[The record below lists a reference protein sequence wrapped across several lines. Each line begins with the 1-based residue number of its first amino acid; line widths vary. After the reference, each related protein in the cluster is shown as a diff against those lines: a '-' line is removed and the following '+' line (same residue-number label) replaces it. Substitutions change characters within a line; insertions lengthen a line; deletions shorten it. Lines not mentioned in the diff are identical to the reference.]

1 MNKPARVAV
10 TNTVSE
16 SRAVV
21 TGAAGFIGSHLAD
34 RLLAEG
40 RRVVGIDAFTPYYEP
55 GIKRAN
61 IALASRSPDF
71 ELLPGDLNELNL
83 EEILQPGD
91 VVYHLAAQPGVR
103 RSWGVDF
110 PDYVRHNIDATQRLL
125 EAARRRGVARVVYA
139 SSSSVYGDA
148 PLPMAEDGPL
158 QPISP
163 YGVTKR
169 TAEELCMIYWRN
181 FQLPVVPLRFFTVYG
196 PRQRPD
202 MAFNL
207 FIKAIADRT
216 PLPVYGDGSQR
227 RDFTFVHDVVA
238 VLIAAAER
246 AEPGIPINVGG
257 GSAVSVRRAINIV
270 EELLG
275 RKALLE
281 FHPQALGD
289 AQDTQA
295 RADRVRALGV
305 APRVTVEEGLERQV
319 AWQVPAMRRVARPV
333 SIAPSHIR
341 AARAQRVLMY
351 SHDGYGLGHF
361 RRNTALAHAMVAR
374 NPSVEVVLLSGS
386 SVADDWPLPP
396 RVTMVRLPAA
406 VKTAAETYVPVEA
419 RSMSGLRA
427 ERAGII
433 SSTLLRMRPDI
444 FLVDHSPLGIKGE
457 LTLALRMAR
466 EELPDTRVVLG
477 LRDIIDDPAV
487 VRATWTEQ
495 GLYGVLE
502 ESYDQILVY
511 GVRALHDITSL
522 YGFPASTAARTVFTG
537 YVAKDRGVEAAV
549 DGAASWPQ
557 PKRGHDRR
565 ILVMGGGGADADWLF
580 RGFLKAWR
588 RLENDLPGEALMVL
602 GPLMDPAARAS
613 IERRAKA
620 APRITIINSSRNI
633 LSLIAAADLVVSM
646 GGYNSVVEV
655 LAARKPLIICPRVA
669 PRKEQLIRARLMRG
683 LGLATVVRLEE
694 ESSKAL
700 AAAIRAGLE
709 SRRHTARDWAA
720 IDLLGAERVAE
731 GLVEH
736 GVVTEVGAAA

>member
-1 MNKPARVAV
+1 MKQP
-10 TNTVSE
+10 
-16 SRAVV
+16 RAVI
-21 TGAAGFIGSHLAD
+21 TGVAGFIGSHLAD
-34 RLLAEG
+34 GLLAEG
-40 RRVVGIDAFTPYYEP
+40 RPVVGIDAFTPYYDP
-55 GIKRAN
+55 AIKRAN
-61 IALASRSPDF
+61 IATASRSDGF
-71 ELLPGDLNELNL
+71 ELLAGDLNELDL
-83 EEILQPGD
+83 DEILQPGD
-91 VVYHLAAQPGVR
+91 VVFHLAAQPGVR

-110 PDYVRHNIDATQRLL
+110 PDYVRHNIEATQRLL
-125 EAARRRGVARVVYA
+125 EAARRRGVARFVYA

-169 TAEELCMIYWRN
+169 TAEELCLIYWRN
-181 FQLPVVPLRFFTVYG
+181 FGLPVVPLRFFTVYG

-202 MAFNL
+202 MAFNV
-207 FIKAIADRT
+207 FIRAIAEGT
-216 PLPVYGDGSQR
+216 PVQVFGDGSQR
-227 RDFTFVHDVVA
+227 RDFTFVQDVVA
-238 VLIAAAER
+238 VLMAAAER
-246 AEPGIPINVGG
+246 AEPGVPINVGG
-257 GSAVSVRRAINIV
+257 GSAVSIRRAISIV
-270 EELLG
+270 EGLLG
-275 RKALLE
+275 RKAVLE
-281 FHPQALGD
+281 FQPQALGD

-305 APRVTVEEGLERQV
+305 VPRVTVDEGLERQV
-319 AWQVPAMRRVARPV
+319 AWQMPAMRRVARPV
-333 SIAPSHIR
+333 SITPGPTGHGRRSR
-341 AARAQRVLMY
+341 TQRVLMY

-374 NPSVEVVLLSGS
+374 DPSVEVVLLSGS

-396 RVTMVRLPAA
+396 GVTVVRLPAA
-406 VKTAAETYVPVEA
+406 IKTAADTYVPVEA

-433 SSTLLRMRPDI
+433 SSTLLRLRPDV

-457 LTLALRMAR
+457 LGLALRMAR
-466 EELPDTRVVLG
+466 EELPHTRVVLG
-477 LRDIIDDPAV
+477 LRDIIDDPAM

-495 GLYGVLE
+495 GLYSVLE

-522 YGFPASTAARTVFTG
+522 YRFPASTASRTVFTG
-537 YVAKDRGVEAAV
+537 YVAKDHGLEAEV
-549 DGAASWPQ
+549 DGAAVWPRAR
-557 PKRGHDRR
+557 RGRDRR

-602 GPLMDPAARAS
+602 GPLMDTATRAS

-620 APRITIINSSRNI
+620 APRLTIIHSSTSV
-633 LSLIAAADLVVSM
+633 LSLVAAADLVVSM
-646 GGYNSVVEV
+646 GGYNSIVEV
-655 LAARKPLIICPRVA
+655 LAARKALIVCPRVA
-669 PRKEQLIRARLMRG
+669 PRKEQLIRARLIAG

-694 ESSKAL
+694 ESSKGL

-709 SRRHTARDWAA
+709 SRPQAAAAWAA
-720 IDLLGAERVAE
+720 VDLLGADRVAK
-731 GLVEH
+731 GLIER
-736 GVVTEVGAAA
+736 GVVAEAGAAA

>member
-1 MNKPARVAV
+1 VNPP
-10 TNTVSE
+10 
-16 SRAVV
+16 RAVI

-34 RLLAEG
+34 SLLAHG

-55 GIKRAN
+55 AIKRAN
-61 IALASRSPDF
+61 IAGASRSHDF
-71 ELLPGDLNELNL
+71 ELLAGDLNELDL

-91 VVYHLAAQPGVR
+91 VVFHLAAQPGVR

-158 QPISP
+158 RPISP
-163 YGVTKR
+163 YGLTKR
-169 TAEELCMIYWRN
+169 TAEELCLIYWRT

-207 FIKAIADRT
+207 FIKAIAEGT

-227 RDFTFVHDVVA
+227 RDFTFVQDVVA
-238 VLIAAAER
+238 VLMVAAER
-246 AEPGIPINVGG
+246 AEPGVPINVGG
-257 GSAVSVRRAINIV
+257 GSAVSVRQAISIV
-270 EELLG
+270 EELLE
-275 RKALLE
+275 RKARLE
-281 FHPQALGD
+281 FHPRATGD
-289 AQDTQA
+289 AKDTQA
-295 RADRVRALGV
+295 QADRVRALGV
-305 APRVTVEEGLERQV
+305 VPKVSIEEGLELQV
-319 AWQVPAMRRVARPV
+319 AWQVPAMRRVARPA
-333 SIAPSHIR
+333 SIAPSLR
-341 AARAQRVLMY
+341 RGSRAQRVLMY

-386 SVADDWPLPP
+386 PVADDWPLPP
-396 RVTMVRLPAA
+396 RVTLVHLPAA
-406 VKTAAETYVPVEA
+406 IKTAAETYVPVEA

-457 LTLALRMAR
+457 LALALRMAR
-466 EELPDTRVVLG
+466 EELPHTRVVLG

-495 GLYGVLE
+495 GVYGVLE

-511 GVRALHDITSL
+511 GMRALHDITSL
-522 YGFPASTAARTVFTG
+522 YRFPESTASRTVFTG
-537 YVAKDRGVEAAV
+537 YVSKDRGVEAAV
-549 DGAASWPQ
+549 DGSASWPQ
-557 PKRGHDRR
+557 PKRGRDRR

-580 RGFLKAWR
+580 RGFLKAWK
-588 RLENDLPGEALMVL
+588 RLEDDLPGEALMVL
-602 GPLMDPAARAS
+602 GPLMEPAVRAS

-620 APRITIINSSRNI
+620 ASHLTIIDASQKM
-633 LSLIAAADLVVSM
+633 LSLVDAADLVVSM
-646 GGYNSVVEV
+646 GGYNSIVEV
-655 LAARKPLIICPRVA
+655 LAARKPLIVCPRVA
-669 PRKEQLIRARLMRG
+669 PRKEQLIRARLMAG

-700 AAAIRAGLE
+700 AAAIKTGLV
-709 SRRHTARDWAA
+709 SRRQPARDWAA
-720 IDLLGAERVAE
+720 IDLQGAERVAE
-731 GLVEH
+731 GLVER